1 MGVGGMTKVK
11 ETERERY
18 QRYLCSPEWNAKRNA
33 VIERACGRCEKC
45 GRTARHVHHL
55 TYIRKY
61 NERLEDLQALCEAC
75 HEVIHKPKQMDHLSV
90 AVRREAENRRQEF
103 LSQDSLT
110 RFQGMICIREYFERA
125 SILGVGDEYRIAVE
139 CYAEAAE
146 QGDTTESLMAKRNV
160 VRLHR
165 LIDGL
170 EGFVPE
176 RRFGN

>member
-1 MGVGGMTKVK
+1 MSTVK

-18 QRYLCSPEWNAKRNA
+18 QRYLCSPEWNSKRNA
-33 VIERACGRCEKC
+33 VIERARGECEKC
-45 GRTARHVHHL
+45 GRTARHAHHL

-61 NERLEDLQALCEAC
+61 NERLEDLQALCEEC
-75 HEVIHKPKQMDHLSV
+75 HDGIHNPKQVDQLAV
-90 AVRREAENRRQEF
+90 AVRREAENRRLEF

-110 RFQGMICIREYFERA
+110 RFHSMICIREYAERA
-125 SILGVGDEYRIAVE
+125 SILGIADDYRIAVE
-139 CYAEAAE
+139 GYVEAAE
-146 QGDTTESLMAKRNV
+146 HGDTAESLMAKRTV

-170 EGFVPE
+170 EGFVTE

>member
-1 MGVGGMTKVK
+1 MSTIK

-18 QRYLCSPEWNAKRNA
+18 QRYLCSPEWNWKRNA
-33 VIERACGRCEKC
+33 VIERACGKCEKC

-61 NERLEDLQALCEAC
+61 SERLEDLQALCEEC
-75 HEVIHKPKQMDHLSV
+75 HEAIHKPKQIDQLAV
-90 AVRREAENRRQEF
+90 AVRREAENRRLEF
-103 LSQDSLT
+103 LSQDSLA
-110 RFQGMICIREYFERA
+110 RFQGMICIREYSERA

-139 CYAEAAE
+139 GYAEAAE
-146 QGDTTESLMAKRNV
+146 HGDTTESLMAKLNV

-170 EGFVPE
+170 NGFVAE